1 MRIVSYRKGS
11 GRPTQVARGNLN
23 ELVMLME
30 AAVALA
36 NVERWVQESV
46 SSAARAKAGST
57 ILTDAIKSA
66 GKRDSYEVS
75 VVDGFM
81 RLGAVSFAAHGSEA
95 VWERSFPTGKKGRPL
110 SVDVCL
116 FNAKRNEEARV
127 EFGVYTLTK
136 LRGDAKKL
144 AVDLS
149 ATEHHKVS
157 NFVMLW
163 RTREKGVV
171 ATSTTWRDTCIL
183 DAKAASAPAYEVK
196 MEVASEQDMFV
207 AGSADRRKVQVA
219 LFSVVA
225 LSPNGD
231 AGTNA
236 DSAIDLPL

>member
-1 MRIVSYRKGS
+1 MRIVSYRQGS
-11 GRPTQVARGNLN
+11 GRPTGAARGNLN

-46 SSAARAKAGST
+46 SAAARAKAGAT
-57 ILTDAIKSA
+57 ILTDAIKKA

-81 RLGAVSFAAHGSEA
+81 RLGAVSFAAHGTEA

-116 FNAKRNEEARV
+116 FNGKRKEEARV
-127 EFGVYTLTK
+127 EFGLYSLGK
-136 LRGDAKKL
+136 LKSDAKKL

-149 ATEHHKVS
+149 AAEPHSVL

-163 RTREKGVV
+163 RTREAGITTTDKTWRNLCLQDAVN
-171 ATSTTWRDTCIL
+171 ASTST
-183 DAKAASAPAYEVK
+183 YEVK

-207 AGSADRRKVQVA
+207 AGSADRRKAQVA
-219 LFSVVA
+219 LFSV
-225 LSPNGD
+225 LSREASRDVNAP
-231 AGTNA
+231 AGTP
-236 DSAIDLPL
+236 IDLPL